1 MADKVKYTGNQM
13 DTALNCK
20 NEYANM
26 YLTFLF
32 PVFLMLSVPFGAA
45 ALFDRDPTWKPVS
58 HNDSTTLAD
67 IEKTVGS

>member
-1 MADKVKYTGNQM
+1 
-13 DTALNCK
+13 
-20 NEYANM
+20 M